1 MLLLQPAQWLGILM
15 VGLRLINMQLSVL
28 AARRPADL
36 RLTHLRHVYAHCDN
50 FLIVLEVVNITAG
63 LGRMGRK
70 STFVMWI
77 GKRMVHLEKQGRL
90 ILEAILPKS
99 KNILEVGK
107 LLWLDARRNQ
117 QPRTIRIIQP
127 YLVSSDDTDDDEPPP
142 LEFDDPTALPQ

>member
-1 MLLLQPAQWLGILM
+1 MLLLQPTQRLGILM

-107 LLWLDARRNQ
+107 LLWLDGD
-117 QPRTIRIIQP
+117 
-127 YLVSSDDTDDDEPPP
+127 SSSHCCCESNCRHY
-142 LEFDDPTALPQ
+142 PQ

>member
-1 MLLLQPAQWLGILM
+1 MLLLQPTQRLGILM

-77 GKRMVHLEKQGRL
+77 GKRMVHLETGPTYFGGDFAQVQKYFGSGQIALVRC
-90 ILEAILPKS
+90 
-99 KNILEVGK
+99 
-107 LLWLDARRNQ
+107 RYQ
-117 QPRTIRIIQP
+117 QPRESMLAIVKNGG
-127 YLVSSDDTDDDEPPP
+127 YKCP
-142 LEFDDPTALPQ
+142 LPSNWQKK